1 MVAEDATFSYRDSNG
16 AKAAG
21 KITFDNDV
29 LVLTANEVVRR
40 FSVTLDGATLVATGV
55 SGSSDLGG
63 SPLRGKRPRPR
74 ARMSYSPSGGS
85 SDELEELQ
93 QLEEATT
100 EAIAYLSLP
109 KPERPPRTLAT
120 IISSLA
126 VELAFPLAGWVEM
139 PVQSG
144 ELDQMRTE
152 LRDLQRQI
160 AVRVAIEER
169 LRAEAQDEDE
179 ALALLLA

>member
-1 MVAEDATFSYRDSNG
+1 
-16 AKAAG
+16 
-21 KITFDNDV
+21 
-29 LVLTANEVVRR
+29 
-40 FSVTLDGATLVATGV
+40 
-55 SGSSDLGG
+55 
-63 SPLRGKRPRPR
+63 
-74 ARMSYSPSGGS
+74 
-85 SDELEELQ
+85 LQ

-109 KPERPPRTLAT
+109 KPERPPRTLAST
-120 IISSLA
+120 ISSLA
-126 VELAFPLAGWVEM
+126 VELAFPFAGLVEM
-139 PVQSG
+139 PVQFA